1 MKTANEAFMDALIR
15 HQIGLTRLAPSIS
28 RKIITLLNASEA
40 DVKDQLLA
48 REIAGLS
55 TTRLS
60 GLMKALHA
68 IRSDAWKKTGI
79 EWQQQ
84 MKDLAE
90 AEGVFLDT
98 TLNAIS
104 PAVLELTLPS
114 VQKLRGLVETTPF
127 EGDVMSGWT
136 ARQEAG
142 DIARMQQSIR
152 IGMTQGESSNDIA
165 RRILGTE
172 EFMGTD
178 GMTQLTRNNAQS
190 ITRTAV
196 NAIANAAKQEY
207 YAENDDVFDMQ
218 VFLATLDA
226 RTTIL
231 CGSLDHQIFKLG
243 EGPVPPLHWNC
254 RSLRMAVMDANV
266 VGERPARDFTERQL
280 LREYADEND
289 LEVVTDRADL
299 PRGTKGD
306 YDKFARQRMRDLT
319 GTVPS
324 TTTYQEWLS
333 GQSAAFQDDILGPAR
348 GKLFREGGFTLDRFV
363 SVKGDV
369 LTLEQLKMRDAATLK
384 ELGINP

>member
-15 HQIGLTRLAPSIS
+15 HQIGLTRLAPGIS
-28 RKIITLLNASEA
+28 RKVITLLNASEA
-40 DVKDQLLA
+40 DVKEQLLA

-55 TTRLS
+55 TTRLN
-60 GLMKALHA
+60 GLLKALHA

-84 MKDLAE
+84 MEDLAE
-90 AEGVFLDT
+90 AEGAFMDMALNAVSPAILET
-98 TLNAIS
+98 TL
-104 PAVLELTLPS
+104 PTVE
-114 VQKLRGLVETTPF
+114 KLRGLVETTPF
-127 EGDVMSGWT
+127 QGDVMSGWT

-142 DIARMQQSIR
+142 DIARMEQSIR
-152 IGMTQGESSNDIA
+152 IGMTQGESSEEIT

-178 GMTQLTRNNAQS
+178 GMTQITRNNAQS

-207 YAENDDVFDMQ
+207 YAENEDLLGVQ
-218 VFLATLDA
+218 VFLATLDS
-226 RTTIL
+226 RTTLL
-231 CGSLDHQIFKLG
+231 CGSLDHQEFRIG

-254 RSLRMAVMDANV
+254 RSLRMAVIDRDI
-266 VGERPARDFTERQL
+266 VGDRPARDFTEQQL
-280 LREYADEND
+280 LREYAEESGI
-289 LEVVTDRADL
+289 EVVKERDDL
-299 PRGTKGD
+299 PRGTKKA
-306 YDKFARQRMRDLT
+306 YDQFARGRMRDLT

-324 TTTYQEWLS
+324 TTTYSEWLK

-348 GKLFREGGFTLDRFV
+348 GKLFREGGYTLDRFV
-363 SVKGDV
+363 SAKGDT
-369 LTLEQLKMRDAATLK
+369 LTLKQLKMRDAATLK